1 MTQHELKR
9 AQELQEQI
17 QKMKAYVTYF
27 SPKTNGRYPI
37 NSRTPF
43 WQYTFHLNRKGKK
56 KTECAMGIGDF
67 GCDRWLDVDEGFIDH
82 CRAYFENKLK
92 EAELKFAEFTASKEQ
107 PEVNKYNYLIAS
119 AVVIHKYDCT
129 NHGSA
134 DDEKKYFLM
143 ADHEVLAP
151 SGEKTTIRFGYEIP
165 LEEYEQLNIG
175 DRIVVKS
182 RVSGNI
188 TVWDY
193 VRREND
199 NRQ

>member
-1 MTQHELKR
+1 MTQHDLKR
-9 AQELQEQI
+9 AQELQEQV
-17 QKMKAYVTYF
+17 QKMKACVAYF
-27 SPKTNGRYPI
+27 SPKTNRRYPI

-43 WQYTFHLNRKGKK
+43 WQYTFRLNRENKR
-56 KTECAMGIGDF
+56 KTQCSMGIAEF
-67 GCDRWLDVDEGFIDH
+67 GSERWLDVDEGFIDH
-82 CRAYFENKLK
+82 CRTYFENKLK
-92 EAELKFAEFTASKEQ
+92 EAEMEFAEFTASKEQ
-107 PEVNKYNYLIAS
+107 PETNKYNYLIAS

-129 NHGSA
+129 NHGG
-134 DDEKKYFLM
+134 ENGKTKYFLI

-165 LEEYEQLNIG
+165 LEEYEQINIG

-193 VRREND
+193 VRRENIKH
-199 NRQ
+199 Q